1 MSKIMPIVRSQSSS
15 HDFDHKRQSRREK
28 KEEEHSSPAVINH
41 IVFERERKK
50 MKQLALPFDDD
61 VISDVKIFELY
72 LYSKSMNHRYRT
84 YGKHVD
90 YTLAETIN
98 NAEELFA
105 KTYPGW
111 WKSMGVREVDPGL
124 VKTNLETLE
133 RQVETCKFV
142 LEAFNIV
149 K

>member
-1 MSKIMPIVRSQSSS
+1 MSKIMPITSSQSSS
-15 HDFDHKRQSRREK
+15 HDFDHKRRQQQRKQEK
-28 KEEEHSSPAVINH
+28 RKDTAVINH
-41 IVFERERKK
+41 IVTEQERRM
-50 MKQLALPFDDD
+50 MKQLALPFDD
-61 VISDVKIFELY
+61 VIQDVKIFELY
-72 LYSKSMNHRYRT
+72 LYSKSINRHYRT

-98 NAEELFA
+98 DAEELFS
-105 KTYPGW
+105 KTYPSW
-111 WKSMGVREVDPGL
+111 WKSMGVREVSSDV
-124 VKTNLETLE
+124 VKSNLEMLE